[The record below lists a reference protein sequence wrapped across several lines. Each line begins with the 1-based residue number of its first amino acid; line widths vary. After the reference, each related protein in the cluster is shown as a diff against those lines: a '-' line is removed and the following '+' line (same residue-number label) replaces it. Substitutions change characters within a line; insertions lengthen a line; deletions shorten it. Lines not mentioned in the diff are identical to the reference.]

1 MKKSMIQAAAV
12 AFLLCLL
19 WKPQAAFAGASAG
32 LLLWSQTVLPTLLPF
47 MICSNLIVSLD
58 AVSILTF
65 PFRPLLRCLLKLSDS
80 GSYILISGILCGYP
94 MGAKTCSEFLDS
106 HRISR
111 KEGAYLLAIC
121 NHASPMF
128 LLGYTAASITGPYR
142 TSHLLLAIYLPVFLI
157 ALAAR
162 RCYDISSPPVSH
174 ETGRRTAL
182 LSFDQMLMS
191 SIEVIVKIGGYIM
204 LFSILAEFIRL
215 LPLSSWNLRSL
226 ILGFVEI
233 TTGIRSLSVHTHG
246 LFQAL
251 SIVTVTAFGGLSG
264 LFQTKS
270 VLKNAGLSI
279 RHYLGWKLLHCF
291 LSCIMFLLLVW
302 LFPAAR

>member
-1 MKKSMIQAAAV
+1 MIRAASV

-19 WKPQAAFAGASAG
+19 WKPQTAFAGASSG

-58 AVSILTF
+58 AVSLLIL
-65 PFRPLLRCLLKLSDS
+65 PFRPFLRSMLKLSDS

-106 HRISR
+106 RRISP
-111 KEGAYLLAIC
+111 KEASYLLSIS

-128 LLGYTAASITGPYR
+128 LLGYVAASITAPFR
-142 TSHLLLAIYLPVFLI
+142 LCHLFLSLYAPVFLI

-162 RCYDISSPPVSH
+162 YLYGISSCTDCQ
-174 ETGRRTAL
+174 ETREDAI
-182 LSFDQMLMS
+182 SQPFDQMLMS
-191 SIEVIVKIGGYIM
+191 SIEVMVKIGGYIM

-215 LPLSSWNLRSL
+215 LPISSWRVRSL

-233 TTGIRSLSVHTHG
+233 TTGIQSLSIHTSG

-251 SIVTVTAFGGLSG
+251 AIVTVTAFGGLSG

-279 RHYLGWKLLHCF
+279 RHYLAWKLLHSF
-291 LSCIMFLLLVW
+291 LSCIIFLLLIR
-302 LFPAAR
+302 LFPVV